1 MVTAAGAA
9 RLLSLLRRTV
19 QDSTL
24 NGRRDWQMKGVTV
37 GRRNEPS
44 VLIDILVV
52 VQRRRAG
59 TQLMLLLLLLLLSE
73 T

>member
-1 MVTAAGAA
+1 MVSAAGAA
-9 RLLSLLRRTV
+9 RLSLLRRTV

-24 NGRRDWQMKGVTV
+24 DGRRDWQMEGVTV
-37 GRRNEPS
+37 GRRDEPS
-44 VLIDILVV
+44 VPIDILVV

-59 TQLMLLLLLLLLSE
+59 AQLMLLLLSE